1 MSRESNITCE
11 PNHKKLNKPVEI
23 QPAERQ
29 VNNQPKDKS
38 LGIQQAQRQDTQ
50 GYTTSPE
57 TKPLGYTTTPGTS
70 HSKYITTP

>member
-50 GYTTSPE
+50 GIQPAQRLSCSGYTTSPE
-57 TKPLGYTTTPGTS
+57 TKPLRGNQDV
-70 HSKYITTP
+70 